1 MLGALD
7 RKVGRSFAAAK
18 LVGEDLSEGR
28 NHELKLFDSCVE
40 ERGLCESSVS
50 VAQEERKLNNGRDLL
65 DSAGVGGA
73 VQLSRLVADDDSCQ
87 RLRVLEGSVFG
98 RLRVDLDFQ
107 ATSRSLPSGV
117 KGLLQVLSDLVLE
130 EGVKTVERENAPSLQ
145 AFSDNECC

>member
-28 NHELKLFDSCVE
+28 NHELELFNGCVE
-40 ERGLCESSVS
+40 ECGLRESSVS
-50 VAQEERKLNNGRDLL
+50 VAQEERKLNNGRNLL
-65 DSAGVGGA
+65 DSTGVGGA
-73 VQLSRLVADDDSCQ
+73 VQLSGLIADDDRCQ
-87 RLRVLEGSVFG
+87 RLRVLEGGVFG
-98 RLRVDLDFQ
+98 SLRINLDFQ

-117 KGLLQVLSDLVLE
+117 KGVLQVLSDLVLE
-130 EGVKTVERENAPSLQ
+130 EGVKAVERENAPGLQ